1 MNAATTGGDTQPLM
15 APGSPTRR
23 GFSKFASPIWG
34 NGIFLGLAS
43 AVLLGVATLTP
54 DGVFSTVFLTDTS
67 DLGCGATNW
76 DCWKREGK
84 KVSGLQNEVS
94 N

>member
-1 MNAATTGGDTQPLM
+1 M
-15 APGSPTRR
+15 
-23 GFSKFASPIWG
+23 
-34 NGIFLGLAS
+34 
-43 AVLLGVATLTP
+43 LLGVATLTP
-54 DGVFSTVFLTDTS
+54 DGVFSTVSLTDTS